1 MDGYERCAGK
11 PNHFR
16 RRLGI
21 LISGT
26 FGAVHG
32 FAQHTIDHHNN
43 GPREVSRNATRRRR
57 RLPSVHISASS
68 AHVPSPCAR
77 ISVGG

>member
-1 MDGYERCAGK
+1 MDGYQRCARK

-21 LISGT
+21 LTSEA
-26 FGAVHG
+26 FDAVHG
-32 FAQHTIDHHNN
+32 LAQPTSDHHNN
-43 GPREVSRNATRRRR
+43 EPREVSRNVSCRRR
-57 RLPSVHISASS
+57 RLSGVHISASS
-68 AHVPSPCAR
+68 AHVPYPRAR